1 MAVPTVTP
9 LPIPPNR
16 TSGAGEFAAKAD
28 IFYGAMPK
36 FQTDMNTLATY
47 SGQQAAAAEAAKVA
61 AETAKT
67 AAAAS
72 ATTAT
77 QQAQQATTNG
87 AAQVSL
93 AKAEANKSAASAQQA
108 QTAAAAAGASAGLPA
123 IEGKGGEALTANLD
137 GSGVGFNN
145 AFSRYTLSS
154 LSTAATLDLSKQQVF
169 RVSATTPRTLAF
181 TNPPAA
187 NRAMTVVVQ
196 ITGTSA
202 ITWPSGIQWAGGSQ
216 PVLGA
221 TWTRVVLFWD
231 GAGWSGSV
239 GATA

>member
-28 IFYGAMPK
+28 IFYGAMPQ

-47 SGQQAAAAEAAKVA
+47 SGQQALAAQAAKTA

-67 AAAAS
+67 AAEAAKTAAAAS
-72 ATTAT
+72 ANTAT
-77 QQAQQATTNG
+77 QQAQQA
-87 AAQVSL
+87 Q
-93 AKAEANKSAASAQQA
+93 AS
-108 QTAAAAAGASAGLPA
+108 AAAAGAAAGLPA
-123 IEGKGGEALTANLD
+123 IGGRGGEALTANLD
-137 GSGVGFNN
+137 ESGVGFNN

>member
-1 MAVPTVTP
+1 
-9 LPIPPNR
+9 
-16 TSGAGEFAAKAD
+16 
-28 IFYGAMPK
+28 
-36 FQTDMNTLATY
+36 MNTLATY
-47 SGQQAAAAEAAKVA
+47 SSQQALAAEAAKTA
-61 AETAKT
+61 AETARN
-67 AAAAS
+67 AAAGS
-72 ATTAT
+72 ATTAG
-77 QQAQQATTNG
+77 QQATLATTNG
-87 AAQVSL
+87 QAQVTL
-93 AKAEANKSAASAQQA
+93 ANTARLGAEAAAQQA
-108 QTAAAAAGASAGLPA
+108 QTAAAAAGSSAGLPA
-123 IEGKGGEALTANLD
+123 INGKGGEALTANLD

-169 RVSATTPRTLAF
+169 RVSATTARTLAF
-181 TNPPAA
+181 ANAPGS
-187 NRAMTVVVQ
+187 NRAIVVVVQ

-202 ITWPSGIQWAGGSQ
+202 ITWPAGIQWAGGSQ

>member
-1 MAVPTVTP
+1 MSVPTTTP
-9 LPIPPNR
+9 LPTPPNR
-16 TSGAGEFAAKAD
+16 QAGAGEFPALAD
-28 IFYGAMPK
+28 RFYAAMPQ

-47 SGQQAAAAEAAKVA
+47 SGQQALVAQAAKTA
-61 AETAKT
+61 AETANTAAENAKT

-72 ATTAT
+72 ANTAT
-77 QQAQQATTNG
+77 QQAQQA
-87 AAQVSL
+87 
-93 AKAEANKSAASAQQA
+93 K
-108 QTAAAAAGASAGLPA
+108 TAAAAAGASAGLPA

-137 GSGVGFNN
+137 ESGAGFNN

-154 LSTAATLDLSKQQVF
+154 LSTTATLDLSKQQVF
-169 RVSATTPRTLAF
+169 RVSATAPRTLAF

-202 ITWPSGIQWAGGSQ
+202 ITWPSGIQWAGWSQ

-239 GATA
+239 GASA